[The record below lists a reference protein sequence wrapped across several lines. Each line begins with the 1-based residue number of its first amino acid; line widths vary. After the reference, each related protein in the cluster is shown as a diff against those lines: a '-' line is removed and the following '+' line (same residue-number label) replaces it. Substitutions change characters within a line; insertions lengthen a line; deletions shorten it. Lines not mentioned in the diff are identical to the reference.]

1 MVFKDATLLQE
12 AYISATQKTVNVP
25 STVTQHDA
33 EVAPEPVMISV
44 AGEPNTTEEPSMG
57 SEGCGC
63 GGSEES
69 EENYMAMANLFS
81 LFSNAKKLHHYLM
94 SGVGIE
100 PWMQQKIAVCADNLE
115 AVARSVNYD
124 AAKAGVC
131 D

>member
-25 STVTQHDA
+25 STVTQQDA
-33 EVAPEPVMISV
+33 EVAPEPVMISIT
-44 AGEPNTTEEPSMG
+44 GEPNTMEEPST
-57 SEGCGC
+57 GCGC
-63 GGSEES
+63 GGSEEG

-94 SGVGIE
+94 SGVGME